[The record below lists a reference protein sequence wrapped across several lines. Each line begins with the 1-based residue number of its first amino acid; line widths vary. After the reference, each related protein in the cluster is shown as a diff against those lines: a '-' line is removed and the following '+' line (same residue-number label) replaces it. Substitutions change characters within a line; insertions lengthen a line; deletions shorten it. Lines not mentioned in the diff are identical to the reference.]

1 MSARV
6 PSARRLRALLGGIL
20 TLLGIVLL
28 ATLRPSVPDL
38 PRSISEPLTL
48 TEFEGLTRLLAWL
61 ALLALGLL
69 LLRRAL
75 GTATR
80 APSRPSRAASAL
92 AARLKSTRP
101 SARRPSSGLLRPPGA
116 WGTEQPVLRLIAAAE
131 TVATAPERPASVPTS
146 SGGRS
151 AFAESEPQATA
162 QLAISIL
169 GPLRIEDG
177 TRRRRRLRASAK
189 ELIAY
194 LALHPHGATRDELL
208 EALWPAD
215 DPHRSE
221 QRFWQAGSDARK
233 LLGDTLQRDR
243 DHYRLDRSNIRLD
256 IDELERL
263 LAQADRASDQQAQR
277 DLLERALTL
286 VHGEPLAGCDYP
298 WADGEVRRLRAVLV
312 EMFERVGRA
321 RLAGGGARDAL
332 EVAERGLAVDGLNEA
347 LWRLALEAEGELGLR
362 EALEARY
369 GRLQEILDAR
379 LGLEPAKET
388 RALYLRLLSQS

>member
-6 PSARRLRALLGGIL
+6 PSARRPLALLGAIL

-38 PRSISEPLTL
+38 PRSLSEPLTL

-92 AARLKSTRP
+92 VARLPSTRP

-116 WGTEQPVLRLIAAAE
+116 WGAEQPVLRLIAAAE
-131 TVATAPERPASVPTS
+131 TVAPDWPTSVSTS
-146 SGGRS
+146 SGGPS

-177 TRRRRRLRASAK
+177 TRRGRKLRASAK

-208 EALWPAD
+208 EALWPGD
-215 DPHRSE
+215 DPRRSE

-233 LLGDTLQRDR
+233 LLGDALQRDR
-243 DHYRLDRSNIRLD
+243 DRYRLDRSHIRLD
-256 IDELERL
+256 VDEFERL
-263 LAQADRASDQQAQR
+263 LDEAKRAPDEKAER
-277 DLLERALTL
+277 ELLERALAH
-286 VHGEPLAGCDYP
+286 VHGEPLAGSDYP
-298 WADGEVRRLRAVLV
+298 WADSEVRRLRAVLV
-312 EMFERVGRA
+312 DLLERVGRA
-321 RLAGGGARDAL
+321 HLAGGNARDAL
-332 EVAERGLAVDGLNEA
+332 DAAERGLAIDNLNEA
-347 LWRLALEAEGELGLR
+347 FWRLALEAESELGLR
-362 EALEARY
+362 ETIVERY
-369 GRLQEILDAR
+369 GRLCEVLDEM
-379 LGLEPAKET
+379 LGLEPARET
-388 RALYLRLLSQS
+388 RALYLRLLGQG